1 MSKAKLVKYSDRN
14 ALEADLTKVYEKHQ
28 PAVDR
33 AGIAKQKATGI
44 PGVYRL
50 EETPEHRKL
59 ALEVMKA
66 ALRHPMPDA
75 NNPDNESL
83 MKQWNEGTL
92 AKASISVSSGFT
104 PYDLF
109 APSLHLVPWLTPL
122 RESLNRRQR
131 PYPGPAF
138 HWKVITPD
146 TFTRGG
152 MPATPFI
159 NEGQRAPLQSIS
171 AADAQAAYVTLG
183 IDSSV
188 TFEAESSS
196 QGFEDAVAL
205 GHLFALENLMV
216 KEEDAL
222 MGADKTLLLGRSNT
236 PTGTA
241 GTDMYVAVVG
251 LTYEGYRNF
260 TQLGGVENGVTQT
273 LSITT
278 PDGKVMS
285 VNAGCAR
292 PSARSSHLDKGENV
306 VVVPKNGEVA
316 WVWYVGATDTDAGVF
331 CALLTT
337 TPILP
342 ADTYGT
348 VPSTGQP
355 LSALAATDFSVN
367 NGTQGGGTGQVT
379 GFDGFITQTIQNAI
393 LSTPNAYYKNL
404 SVNAAGDTVVT
415 TNKLTAN
422 GTGGIVEIDDMLM
435 SLWENFKV
443 TVDEIWV
450 NAQELKN
457 ITRGVLSNASGP
469 LLRFDKDAS
478 GEKYDLTASG
488 TISFYFNP
496 YIPGGRKILIM
507 VHPTLPPGTMVAYA
521 KSLPPYFKSNSTPN
535 VAEVITRRDYYAQ
548 EWAMT
553 TREYQFGVY
562 SEETLAVY
570 APFCLGVITG
580 IGNGITIPS

>member
-1 MSKAKLVKYSDRN
+1 MSKLAKKYSDRN
-14 ALEADLTKVYEKHQ
+14 ALNADLADTYKKFQ
-28 PAVDR
+28 PAVER
-33 AGIAKQKATGI
+33 AGQYRKTAVSGV
-44 PGVYRL
+44 PGVFRL
-50 EETPEHRKL
+50 EETPESRRL
-59 ALEVMKA
+59 AIEVMKT

-75 NNPDNESL
+75 NNPANEGL
-83 MKQWNEGTL
+83 IKQWNDGSL
-92 AKASISVSSGFT
+92 SKASINVSSNFT

-131 PYPGPAF
+131 PYPGPTF
-138 HWKVITPD
+138 HWKVITPA

-152 MPATPFI
+152 LPASPWL
-159 NEGQRAPLQSIS
+159 NEGQRAPLQTIS
-171 AADAQAAYVTLG
+171 ANDANATYVSLG

-188 TFEAESSS
+188 TYEAESSS
-196 QGFEDAVAL
+196 DGFEDAVAL

-222 MGADKTLLLGRSNT
+222 MGGDATLLLGRSNT
-236 PTGTA
+236 PTGTS

-260 TQLGGVENGVTQT
+260 TQMGGIDAGLTQT

-278 PDGKVMS
+278 PDSKVMS
-285 VNAGCAR
+285 VNAGSAR
-292 PSARSSHLDKGENV
+292 PSAISAHLAFANAV
-306 VVVPKNGEVA
+306 SVVPKNGEVA
-316 WVWYVGATDTDAGVF
+316 WVWYIGSTNTTS
-331 CALLTT
+331 ALYIAAVTT
-337 TPILP
+337 VPGL
-342 ADTYGT
+342 AANAFSA
-348 VPSTGQP
+348 VPSTGQT
-355 LSALAATDFSVN
+355 LDDLADTDFSVN
-367 NGTQGGGTGQVT
+367 NGSQGGGTNQVK
-379 GFDGFITQTIQNAI
+379 GFDGFITQTINNAI
-393 LSTPNAYYKNL
+393 LDPANAYYRNMSVTL
-404 SVNAAGDTVVT
+404 SSASN
-415 TNKLTAN
+415 NKLTSN
-422 GTGGIVEIDDMLM
+422 GTGGIEEIDAMLT

-457 ITRGVLSNASGP
+457 ITAGVLSNASGP

-478 GEKYDLTASG
+478 GDKYDLTASG

-507 VHPTLPPGTMVAYA
+507 VHPTLPPGTMVAYG

-535 VAEVITRRDYYAQ
+535 VAEVITRRDYYAK
-548 EWAMT
+548 EWAAT
-553 TREYQFGVY
+553 TREYEFGVY

-570 APFCLGVITG
+570 APFALAVISG
-580 IGNGITIPS
+580 IGDGINIPS